1 MRLMELEIHNI
12 HGICDLPLKPNGK
25 NLVIWGSNGS
35 GKSAVVDT
43 IDFLLTGRI
52 SRLTGKGTGDIKLE
66 KHGTHIDH
74 KPEEATVRAVVSIP
88 SYPEPIEIKRCMLN
102 PGNLEYSDPK
112 AKPYLDPIL
121 SIAAR
126 GQHVLT
132 RREILKY
139 ITAEAGNRAQEIQT
153 ILDIRE
159 IEDIRKVLVR
169 VENVCENDFD
179 GAKKALTIAAG
190 EITSNVGIKSF
201 EVETILQWVN
211 GKRALLG
218 AVPITALKSTE
229 LKTKVVAPVFQAKE
243 AVVNPAE
250 LKTHVENLT
259 KFLNEE
265 NLDTLLKTD
274 AGLRESLKQVQA
286 NPELVRSLKRL
297 SLFKL
302 GIDLIEDTGACPL
315 CDKPWDSGQLR
326 EHIQQHIDEAELAQ
340 QYQNSIDLKSKSL
353 LDALSEE
360 LARIKQVITAAE
372 LVGLTKEKS
381 NLELW
386 RDNLDQIIEMLV
398 NPVEKYKISE
408 YPTAKLQSMIAMSG
422 AKEILGHMSG
432 AVESMYPKTTP
443 QQEAWDSLT
452 KIETRLDTYEKTSD
466 LLTQKAIIYKR
477 SAILHETFTLSRD
490 SVLKSLYDSVRDRFV
505 ELYRQ
510 IHGSD
515 ESGFTAEIKPDEAG
529 LDFTVDFYGRGSHP
543 PHAMHSEGHQ
553 DSMGL
558 CLYLALAEKLTRSAI
573 DLVILDDV
581 VMSVDTDHR
590 RQVCELLSKSFPKNQ
605 FLITTHDR
613 TWANQ
618 LRSANIVNSEGMV
631 HFYNWHVTTGPQVDF
646 QADIWGRIDQ
656 DLTKDDVS
664 SASGRLRQNGEQFF
678 AMVCDSLQ
686 APVVFKFNGSY
697 DFGNLLDGAIAQ
709 YRKLLA
715 KAKNAAQS
723 WGRHEEFEKLQE
735 LESIVKEI
743 YERTNAEKWPIN
755 PSIHYNNWANLSKP
769 DFQPVVE
776 AFRDLYGVFICSKC
790 SKLLHLV
797 TANGRQESVRCDCTQ
812 VNWNLVPKEKG
823 AKS

>member
-12 HGICDLPLKPNGK
+12 RGICDLPLKLNGK

-35 GKSAVVDT
+35 GKSAVVDA

-66 KHGTHIDH
+66 KHGTHIDRN
-74 KPEEATVRAVVSIP
+74 PEQAIVRAVVSIP
-88 SYPEPIEIKRCMLN
+88 NYPKPIGIKRCIQN
-102 PGNLEYSDPK
+102 PGTLEYSDPE

-121 SIAAR
+121 SIATR

-169 VENVCENDFD
+169 VENTCENDFD
-179 GAKKALTIAAG
+179 GAKKAVAIAAG
-190 EITSNVGIKSF
+190 EITTTVGIKSF
-201 EVETILQWVN
+201 EVQTILQWVN
-211 GKRALLG
+211 EKRALLG

-229 LKTKVVAPVFQAKE
+229 LKANVVAPVFQAKE
-243 AVVNPAE
+243 TAVNPAE

-259 KFLNEE
+259 KFLSEE
-265 NLDTLLKTD
+265 KLDALLKTD
-274 AGLRESLKQVQA
+274 AGLRESLHQVQG
-286 NPELVRSLKRL
+286 NPELVRSLKKL
-297 SLFKL
+297 NLFQL
-302 GIDLIEDTGACPL
+302 GIDLIDESGTCPL
-315 CDKPWDSGQLR
+315 CNQPWDAGQLR
-326 EHIQQHIDEAELAQ
+326 EHIQQHITEAELAQ
-340 QYQNSIDLKSKSL
+340 KYQEDISLKSTSL
-353 LDALSEE
+353 TDALNET
-360 LARIKQVITAAE
+360 LARVKQVITTTK
-372 LVGLTKEKS
+372 LVGLTEEIS

-386 RDNLDQIIEMLV
+386 RDNLDRILGLYV

-408 YPTAKLQSMIAMSG
+408 YPTAKLHSMIAAPG
-422 AKEILGHMSG
+422 IEPVLGRVSSV
-432 AVESMYPKTTP
+432 VESNFPKTTP

-452 KIETRLDTYEKTSD
+452 KIETRLVTYEKTND
-466 LLTQKAIIYKR
+466 LLTRNALIYKR
-477 SAILHETFTLSRD
+477 SLILHETFTSCRD

-515 ESGFTAEIKPDEAG
+515 ESEFTAEIKPDEAG

-558 CLYLALAEKLTRSAI
+558 CLYLALAEKLTNNVI

-581 VMSVDTDHR
+581 VMSVDAEHR
-590 RQVCELLSKSFPKNQ
+590 RQVCDLLSKSFPKNQ

-618 LRSANIVNSEGMV
+618 LRSANIVDSQGMIQ
-631 HFYNWHVTTGPQVDF
+631 FYNWHVTTGPQVDF
-646 QADIWGRIDQ
+646 QADVWGRIDG
-656 DLTKDDVS
+656 DLIKNDVS
-664 SASGRLRQNGEQFF
+664 SASARLRQNAEQFF
-678 AMVCDSLQ
+678 AMVCDALQ
-686 APVVFKFNGSY
+686 APVVFKFNASY
-697 DFGNLLDGAIAQ
+697 DLGNLLDGAYGQ
-709 YRKLLA
+709 YGKLLA
-715 KAKNAAQS
+715 KAKNSAQT
-723 WGRHEEFEKLQE
+723 WGKQDEFEKLQE
-735 LESIVKEI
+735 LDSIVKEI
-743 YERTNAEKWPIN
+743 YRRTNAEKWPIN

-797 TANGRQESVRCDCTQ
+797 TANGKQESVRCDCNQ
-812 VNWNLVPKEKG
+812 VNWNLVPKEKE

>member
-12 HGICDLPLKPNGK
+12 RGICDLPLKPNGK

-74 KPEEATVRAVVSIP
+74 TPEQATVRAVVSIP
-88 SYPEPIEIKRCMLN
+88 SYPDPIEITRCMLN

-112 AKPYLDPIL
+112 AKLYLDPIL

-139 ITAEAGNRAQEIQT
+139 ITAEPSNRAQEIQT

-169 VENVCENDFD
+169 VENTCEKEYD
-179 GAKKALTIAAG
+179 GTKKALTIAAG
-190 EITSNVGIKSF
+190 EITATAGIKSF
-201 EVETILQWVN
+201 EVETLLQWVN
-211 GKRALLG
+211 TKRALLG
-218 AVPITALKSTE
+218 AVPITAFKSTE
-229 LKTKVVAPVFQAKE
+229 LKTNVVAPVFQAKE
-243 AVVNPAE
+243 TAVNPSE
-250 LKTHVENLT
+250 LKTHIENLT
-259 KFLNEE
+259 TFLTAE
-265 NLDTLLKTD
+265 NVDTLLKTD
-274 AGLRESLKQVQA
+274 ASLRESLQQVQA
-286 NPELVRSLKRL
+286 NPELVRLLKKL
-297 SLFKL
+297 SLFQL
-302 GIDLIEDTGACPL
+302 GIDLIDESGTCPL
-315 CDKPWDSGQLR
+315 CDKPWDAGQLR
-326 EHIQQHIDEAELAQ
+326 EHIQKHLSEAELAQ
-340 QYQNSIDLKSKSL
+340 EYQKDISLKSKSL
-353 LDALSEE
+353 TDALSEA
-360 LARIKQVITAAE
+360 LARVKQVIITAE
-372 LVGLTKEKS
+372 LVGLTDEKS
-381 NLELW
+381 SLELW
-386 RDNLDQIIEMLV
+386 RDNLDQILGLHV
-398 NPVEKYKISE
+398 NPVEQYKISE
-408 YPTAKLQSMIAMSG
+408 YPIAKLHSMIAMPGIEPVLTRVS
-422 AKEILGHMSG
+422 S
-432 AVESMYPKTTP
+432 AVESTYPKTTP

-452 KIETRLDTYEKTSD
+452 KIETRLGTYEKTSD
-466 LLTQKAIIYKR
+466 LLTRNALIYKR
-477 SAILHETFTLSRD
+477 STILHETFTSSRD
-490 SVLKSLYDSVRDRFV
+490 RVLKSLYDSVRDRFV

-515 ESGFTAEIKPDEAG
+515 ESAFTAEIKSDEAG
-529 LDFTVDFYGRGSHP
+529 LDFVVDFYGRGSHP

-558 CLYLALAEKLTRSAI
+558 CLYLALAEKLTRNVI

-581 VMSVDTDHR
+581 VMSVDADHR

-618 LRSANIVNSEGMV
+618 LRSANIVDSEGMIQ
-631 HFYNWHVTTGPQVDF
+631 FYNWHVTTGPQVDF
-646 QADIWGRIDQ
+646 QADIWGRIDN
-656 DLTKDDVS
+656 DLKKDDVS

-686 APVVFKFNGSY
+686 APVVYKFSGSY

-709 YRKLLA
+709 YRKLLG

-723 WGRHEEFEKLQE
+723 WGLNEEFEKLQE
-735 LESIVKEI
+735 LDSIVKEI

-755 PSIHYNNWANLSKP
+755 PTIHYNNWANLSKP

-797 TANGRQESVRCDCTQ
+797 TANGGQESVRCNCTQ
-812 VNWNLVPKEKG
+812 VNWNLVSKEKG